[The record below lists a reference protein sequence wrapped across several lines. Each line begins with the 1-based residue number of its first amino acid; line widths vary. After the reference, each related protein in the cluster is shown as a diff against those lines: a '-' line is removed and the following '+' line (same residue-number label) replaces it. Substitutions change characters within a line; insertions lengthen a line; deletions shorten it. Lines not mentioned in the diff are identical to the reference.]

1 MNTEKILEESAG
13 QVEEEILRF
22 FGRETVSHQQLIE
35 AMKYSL
41 MAGGK
46 RIRPALCFAFCEA
59 AGGEKKDALA
69 FGAALEMLHTYSLIH
84 DDLPCMDND
93 DFRRGKP
100 TNHKVYGEATAMLAG
115 DALQTAAFEEVLSA
129 PVDAEK
135 KVLAGEILAKAAGRN
150 GMCGGQLL
158 DMDTPHRKLSI
169 AELEDIHEKK
179 TAALLEAACM
189 MGVAAAGGSQA
200 QMDAAKAYAASIG
213 LAFQVRDDMLDV
225 IANEEKLGKPVGS
238 DAKNQKSTFV
248 TELGLAR
255 CQEIVEKETESAKQ
269 ALKTAFT
276 ETRFLSDFADWLAQ
290 RDY

>member
-22 FGRETVSHQQLIE
+22 FGTEAVSHQQLIE

-46 RIRPALCFAFCEA
+46 RIRPALCFAFSEA
-59 AGGEKKDALA
+59 AGGEKKDTLA

-129 PVDAEK
+129 PVEAEK
-135 KVLAGEILAKAAGRN
+135 KVLAGQILAKAAGRN
-150 GMCGGQLL
+150 GMCGGQLRRL
-158 DMDTPHRKLSI
+158 
-169 AELEDIHEKK
+169 
-179 TAALLEAACM
+179 
-189 MGVAAAGGSQA
+189 
-200 QMDAAKAYAASIG
+200 
-213 LAFQVRDDMLDV
+213 
-225 IANEEKLGKPVGS
+225 
-238 DAKNQKSTFV
+238 
-248 TELGLAR
+248 
-255 CQEIVEKETESAKQ
+255 
-269 ALKTAFT
+269 
-276 ETRFLSDFADWLAQ
+276 
-290 RDY
+290 